1 MSAFQLLNKTKNHLR
16 DNAKGQ
22 WFQSY
27 KIKDPNTDGFIHEL
41 NGIAMLIRV
50 NYPEMLGFFWMY
62 KMSDA
67 HLLIDYVHQNLHLEA
82 HEIIIN
88 DRIKLFYDI
97 DMEIT
102 DSELQDM
109 IDYYEEYSN
118 ETGLTIDDVSRHL
131 AHLYFDATLASL
143 EEHGNDLEQMQ
154 NIVDIMYTT
163 RNRPI
168 SSNIGQRPLHSSSS
182 YNDKFKISIHLI
194 TNIVCNIQECKAIV
208 EHVSNSIL
216 YHPDDYGLDYPEEY
230 CDMIVNAIDVQPYH
244 RFGSLAIYGGRKIVN
259 EIEYINEI
267 QQYFQLKSEEPFIT
281 RFDNVPTNIS
291 FREYNVINTHSY
303 NSNTTV
309 SKEFIDT
316 VLSHV
321 HKIPYYNPSDW
332 DLDAATYKGCT
343 AIVKRLNPSYCE
355 ICERQHDLDN
365 TLILV
370 FNEEW
375 QTGTWKC
382 MHNRN
387 IKSRVFFRDYQN
399 DNELD
404 QFAQTFGQKKVIS
417 NHETINSVEPIIE
430 ETYTEKEKNTTE
442 IKNSSVV
449 DAPDTPVLI
458 DFEQEYSDSESEH
471 DSIHSDTNRVV
482 AGPDNFLLISEGSA
496 VEDSDL
502 DELNDEII
510 PNIIIDAPDTLI
522 KIKQDTLEDSE
533 SESDEEV
540 EIIYKSVYKYSD
552 DLNVSI
558 DIDDGYESDTD
569 TIKQNIAKKN
579 IDINSKGIVSAA
591 GVLHYQKREYL
602 L

>member
-1 MSAFQLLNKTKNHLR
+1 MSAFQLINKTKNYLR

-22 WFQSY
+22 WYQSY
-27 KIKDPNTDGFIHEL
+27 KIKDGNTDGFMHQL
-41 NGIAMLIRV
+41 SGIVMLIRV

-62 KMSDA
+62 KMADA
-67 HLLIDYVHQNLHLEA
+67 HILIDYVHKNLHLEA

-118 ETGLTIDDVSRHL
+118 ETDLTIDDVARHL

-168 SSNIGQRPLHSSSS
+168 SN
-182 YNDKFKISIHLI
+182 NDKFKISIHLI

-208 EHVSNSIL
+208 EHVRNSIL
-216 YHPDDYGLDYPEEY
+216 YHPDEYGLEYPDNY
-230 CDMIVNAIDVQPYH
+230 CEMIVNAIDVQPYH
-244 RFGSLAIYGGRKIVN
+244 RFGSLAIHGGRKIVN
-259 EIEYINEI
+259 NVEYINQI
-267 QQYFQLKSEEPFIT
+267 QQQFQLKSEEPFIT

-291 FREYNVINTHSY
+291 FREYNVVTTYNN

-309 SKEFIDT
+309 SKEFIDA
-316 VLSHV
+316 VLSHI
-321 HKIPYYNPSDW
+321 HKIPYYNANDW
-332 DLDAATYKGCT
+332 DLDAAIYKGCT

-355 ICERQHDLDN
+355 ICERRHDLDN

-375 QTGTWKC
+375 QIGAWKC

-387 IKSRVFFRDYQN
+387 IKSRIFFRDYKN
-399 DNELD
+399 DNDLD
-404 QFAQTFGQKKVIS
+404 QFAETFGRKTIMS
-417 NHETINSVEPIIE
+417 EYETTDSVDPIKI
-430 ETYTEKEKNTTE
+430 ETYTEKEKESIKTE
-442 IKNSSVV
+442 NILVV
-449 DAPDTPVLI
+449 NDAPDTPGLI
-458 DFEQEYSDSESEH
+458 QLEQDYSDSESECE
-471 DSIHSDTNRVV
+471 SIHSDTKEVV
-482 AGPDNFLLISEGSA
+482 AGPDNFLSISEGSA
-496 VEDSDL
+496 VDDSDL
-502 DELNDEII
+502 SDSDNEIES
-510 PNIIIDAPDTLI
+510 NIIVDAPDTPI
-522 KIKQDTLEDSE
+522 KIKQYNLDDSE

-540 EIIYKSVYKYSD
+540 ETIYKYSD
-552 DLNVSI
+552 DPKEAI

-569 TIKQNIAKKN
+569 TIKQNITKKD
-579 IDINSKGIVSAA
+579 ISINSKGIVSAA
-591 GVLHYQKREYL
+591 GVLHYEKREYL

>member
-1 MSAFQLLNKTKNHLR
+1 MSAFQLINKTKNYLR

-22 WFQSY
+22 WYQSY
-27 KIKDPNTDGFIHEL
+27 KIKDGNTDGFMHQL
-41 NGIAMLIRV
+41 SGIVMLIRV

-62 KMSDA
+62 KMADA
-67 HLLIDYVHQNLHLEA
+67 HILIDYVHKNLHLEA

-118 ETGLTIDDVSRHL
+118 ETDLTIDDVARHL

-168 SSNIGQRPLHSSSS
+168 SN
-182 YNDKFKISIHLI
+182 NDKFKISIHLI

-208 EHVSNSIL
+208 EHVRNSIL
-216 YHPDDYGLDYPEEY
+216 YHPDEYGLEYPDNY
-230 CDMIVNAIDVQPYH
+230 CEMIVNAIDVQPYH
-244 RFGSLAIYGGRKIVN
+244 RFGSLAIHGGRKIVN
-259 EIEYINEI
+259 NVEYINQI
-267 QQYFQLKSEEPFIT
+267 QQQFQLKSEEPFIT

-291 FREYNVINTHSY
+291 FKEYNVVIAYNN

-309 SKEFIDT
+309 SKEFIDA
-316 VLSHV
+316 VLSHI
-321 HKIPYYNPSDW
+321 HKIPYYNASDW

-370 FNEEW
+370 FDEEW
-375 QTGTWKC
+375 QIGAWKC

-387 IKSRVFFRDYQN
+387 IKSRIFFRDYKN
-399 DNELD
+399 DNDLD
-404 QFAQTFGQKKVIS
+404 QFAETFGRKTIMSKY
-417 NHETINSVEPIIE
+417 ETTDSVDPIKI
-430 ETYTEKEKNTTE
+430 ETYTEKEKESIKTE
-442 IKNSSVV
+442 NILVV
-449 DAPDTPVLI
+449 NDAPDTPGLI
-458 DFEQEYSDSESEH
+458 QLEQDYSDSESECE
-471 DSIHSDTNRVV
+471 SIHSDTKEVV
-482 AGPDNFLLISEGSA
+482 AGPDNFLSISEGSA
-496 VEDSDL
+496 VDDSDL
-502 DELNDEII
+502 SDSDNEIES
-510 PNIIIDAPDTLI
+510 NIIVDAPDTPI
-522 KIKQDTLEDSE
+522 KIKQYNIDDSE

-540 EIIYKSVYKYSD
+540 ETIYKYSD
-552 DLNVSI
+552 DPKEAI

-569 TIKQNIAKKN
+569 TIKQNITKKD
-579 IDINSKGIVSAA
+579 ISINSKGIVSAA
-591 GVLHYQKREYL
+591 GVLHYEKREYL

>member
-1 MSAFQLLNKTKNHLR
+1 MSAFQLINKTKNYLR

-22 WFQSY
+22 WYQSY
-27 KIKDPNTDGFIHEL
+27 KIKDGNTDGFMHQL
-41 NGIAMLIRV
+41 SGIVMLIRV

-62 KMSDA
+62 KMADA
-67 HLLIDYVHQNLHLEA
+67 HILIDYVHKNLHLEA

-118 ETGLTIDDVSRHL
+118 ETDLTIDDVARHL

-168 SSNIGQRPLHSSSS
+168 SN
-182 YNDKFKISIHLI
+182 NDKFKISIHLI

-208 EHVSNSIL
+208 EHVRNSIL
-216 YHPDDYGLDYPEEY
+216 HYPDEYGLEYPDNY
-230 CDMIVNAIDVQPYH
+230 CEMVVNAIDVQPYH
-244 RFGSLAIYGGRKIVN
+244 RFGSLAIHGGRKIVN
-259 EIEYINEI
+259 NVEYINQI
-267 QQYFQLKSEEPFIT
+267 QQQFQLKSEEPFIT

-291 FREYNVINTHSY
+291 FREYNVVTTYNN

-309 SKEFIDT
+309 SKEFIDA
-316 VLSHV
+316 VLSHI
-321 HKIPYYNPSDW
+321 HKIPYYNANDW

-370 FNEEW
+370 FDEEW
-375 QTGTWKC
+375 QIGAWKC

-387 IKSRVFFRDYQN
+387 IKSRIFFRDYKN
-399 DNELD
+399 DNDLD
-404 QFAQTFGQKKVIS
+404 QFAETFGRKTIMSKY
-417 NHETINSVEPIIE
+417 ETTDSVEPIKI
-430 ETYTEKEKNTTE
+430 ETYTEKEKESIKTE
-442 IKNSSVV
+442 NILVV
-449 DAPDTPVLI
+449 NDAPDTPGLI
-458 DFEQEYSDSESEH
+458 QLEQDYSDSESECE
-471 DSIHSDTNRVV
+471 SIHSDTKEVV
-482 AGPDNFLLISEGSA
+482 AGPDNFLSISEGSA
-496 VEDSDL
+496 VDDSDL
-502 DELNDEII
+502 SDSDNEIES
-510 PNIIIDAPDTLI
+510 NIIVDAPDTPI
-522 KIKQDTLEDSE
+522 KIKQYNIDDSE

-540 EIIYKSVYKYSD
+540 ETIYKYSD
-552 DLNVSI
+552 DPKEAI

-569 TIKQNIAKKN
+569 TIKQNITKKD
-579 IDINSKGIVSAA
+579 ISINSKGIVSAA
-591 GVLHYQKREYL
+591 GVLHYEKREYL

>member
-1 MSAFQLLNKTKNHLR
+1 MSAFQLINKTKNYLR

-22 WFQSY
+22 WYQSY
-27 KIKDPNTDGFIHEL
+27 KIKDGNTDGFMHQL
-41 NGIAMLIRV
+41 SGIVMLIRV

-62 KMSDA
+62 KMADA
-67 HLLIDYVHQNLHLEA
+67 HILIDYVHKNLHLEA

-118 ETGLTIDDVSRHL
+118 ETDLTIDDVARHL

-168 SSNIGQRPLHSSSS
+168 SN
-182 YNDKFKISIHLI
+182 NDKFKISIHLI

-208 EHVSNSIL
+208 EHVRNSIL
-216 YHPDDYGLDYPEEY
+216 YHPDEYGLEYPDNY
-230 CDMIVNAIDVQPYH
+230 CEMIVNAIDVQPYH
-244 RFGSLAIYGGRKIVN
+244 RFGSLAIHGGRKIVN
-259 EIEYINEI
+259 NVEYINQI
-267 QQYFQLKSEEPFIT
+267 QQQFQLKSEEPFIT

-291 FREYNVINTHSY
+291 FREYNVVTTYNN

-309 SKEFIDT
+309 SKEFIDA
-316 VLSHV
+316 VLSHI
-321 HKIPYYNPSDW
+321 HKIPYYNANDW

-355 ICERQHDLDN
+355 ICERRHDLDN

-370 FNEEW
+370 FDEEW
-375 QTGTWKC
+375 QIGAWKC

-387 IKSRVFFRDYQN
+387 IKSRIFFRDYKN
-399 DNELD
+399 GNGLD
-404 QFAQTFGQKKVIS
+404 QFAETFGRKTIMS
-417 NHETINSVEPIIE
+417 EYETTDSVDPIKI
-430 ETYTEKEKNTTE
+430 ETYTEKEKESIKTE
-442 IKNSSVV
+442 NILVV
-449 DAPDTPVLI
+449 NDAPDTPGLI
-458 DFEQEYSDSESEH
+458 QLEQDYSDSESECE
-471 DSIHSDTNRVV
+471 SIHSDTKEVV
-482 AGPDNFLLISEGSA
+482 AGPDNFLSISEGSA
-496 VEDSDL
+496 VDDSDL
-502 DELNDEII
+502 SDSDNEIES
-510 PNIIIDAPDTLI
+510 NIIVDAPDTPI
-522 KIKQDTLEDSE
+522 KIKQYNLDDSE

-540 EIIYKSVYKYSD
+540 ETIYKYSD
-552 DLNVSI
+552 DPKEAI

-569 TIKQNIAKKN
+569 TIKQNITKKD
-579 IDINSKGIVSAA
+579 ISINSKGIVSAA
-591 GVLHYQKREYL
+591 GVLHYEKREYL

>member
-1 MSAFQLLNKTKNHLR
+1 MSAFQLINKTKNYLR

-22 WFQSY
+22 WYQSY
-27 KIKDPNTDGFIHEL
+27 KIKDGNTDGFMHQL
-41 NGIAMLIRV
+41 SGIVMLIRV

-62 KMSDA
+62 KMADA
-67 HLLIDYVHQNLHLEA
+67 HILIDYVHKNLHLEA

-118 ETGLTIDDVSRHL
+118 ETDLTIDDVARHL

-168 SSNIGQRPLHSSSS
+168 SN
-182 YNDKFKISIHLI
+182 NDKFKISIHLI

-208 EHVSNSIL
+208 EHVRNSIL
-216 YHPDDYGLDYPEEY
+216 YHPDEYGLEYPDNY
-230 CDMIVNAIDVQPYH
+230 CEMIVNAIDVQPYH
-244 RFGSLAIYGGRKIVN
+244 RFGSLAIHGGRKIVN
-259 EIEYINEI
+259 NVEYINQI
-267 QQYFQLKSEEPFIT
+267 QQQFQLKSEEPFIT

-291 FREYNVINTHSY
+291 FREYNVVTTYNN

-309 SKEFIDT
+309 SKEFIDA
-316 VLSHV
+316 VLSHI
-321 HKIPYYNPSDW
+321 HKIPYYNANDW

-375 QTGTWKC
+375 QIGAWKC

-387 IKSRVFFRDYQN
+387 IKSRIFFRDYKN
-399 DNELD
+399 DNDLD
-404 QFAQTFGQKKVIS
+404 QFAETFGRKTIMSKY
-417 NHETINSVEPIIE
+417 ETTDSVDPIKI
-430 ETYTEKEKNTTE
+430 ETYTEKEKESIKTE
-442 IKNSSVV
+442 NILVV
-449 DAPDTPVLI
+449 NDAPDTPGLI
-458 DFEQEYSDSESEH
+458 QLEQDYSDSESEH
-471 DSIHSDTNRVV
+471 ESIHSDTKEVV
-482 AGPDNFLLISEGSA
+482 AGPDNFLSISEGSA
-496 VEDSDL
+496 VDDSDL
-502 DELNDEII
+502 SDSDNEIES
-510 PNIIIDAPDTLI
+510 NIIVDAPDTPI
-522 KIKQDTLEDSE
+522 KIKQYNIDDSE
-533 SESDEEV
+533 SESDEDV
-540 EIIYKSVYKYSD
+540 ETIYKYSD
-552 DLNVSI
+552 DPKEAI

-569 TIKQNIAKKN
+569 TIKQNITKKN
-579 IDINSKGIVSAA
+579 ISINSKGIVSAA
-591 GVLHYQKREYL
+591 GVLHYEKREYL

>member
-1 MSAFQLLNKTKNHLR
+1 MSAFQLINKTKNYLR

-22 WFQSY
+22 WYQSY
-27 KIKDPNTDGFIHEL
+27 KIKDGNTDGFMHQL
-41 NGIAMLIRV
+41 SGIVMLIRV

-62 KMSDA
+62 KMADA
-67 HLLIDYVHQNLHLEA
+67 HILIDYVHKNLHLEA

-118 ETGLTIDDVSRHL
+118 ETDLTIDDVARHL

-168 SSNIGQRPLHSSSS
+168 SN
-182 YNDKFKISIHLI
+182 NDKFKISIHLI

-208 EHVSNSIL
+208 EHVRNSIL
-216 YHPDDYGLDYPEEY
+216 YHPDEYGLEYPDNY
-230 CDMIVNAIDVQPYH
+230 CEMIVNAIDVQPYH
-244 RFGSLAIYGGRKIVN
+244 RFGSLAIHGGRKIVN
-259 EIEYINEI
+259 NVEYINQI
-267 QQYFQLKSEEPFIT
+267 QQQFQLKSEEPFIT

-291 FREYNVINTHSY
+291 FREYNVVTTYNN

-309 SKEFIDT
+309 SKEFIDA
-316 VLSHV
+316 VLSHI
-321 HKIPYYNPSDW
+321 HKIPYYNANDW

-375 QTGTWKC
+375 QIGAWKC

-387 IKSRVFFRDYQN
+387 IESRIFFRDYKN
-399 DNELD
+399 DNDLD
-404 QFAQTFGQKKVIS
+404 QFAETFGRKTIMSKY
-417 NHETINSVEPIIE
+417 ETTDSVDPIKI
-430 ETYTEKEKNTTE
+430 ETYTEKEKESIKTE
-442 IKNSSVV
+442 NILVV
-449 DAPDTPVLI
+449 NDAPDTPGLI
-458 DFEQEYSDSESEH
+458 QLEQDYSDSESEH
-471 DSIHSDTNRVV
+471 ESIHSDTKEVV
-482 AGPDNFLLISEGSA
+482 AGPDNFLSISEGSA
-496 VEDSDL
+496 VDDSDL
-502 DELNDEII
+502 SDSDNEIES
-510 PNIIIDAPDTLI
+510 NIIVDAPDTPI
-522 KIKQDTLEDSE
+522 KIKQYNLDDSE

-540 EIIYKSVYKYSD
+540 ETIYKYSD
-552 DLNVSI
+552 DPKEAI

-569 TIKQNIAKKN
+569 TIKQNITKKD
-579 IDINSKGIVSAA
+579 ISINSKGIVSAA
-591 GVLHYQKREYL
+591 GVLHYEKREYL

>member
-1 MSAFQLLNKTKNHLR
+1 MSAFQLINKTKNYLR

-22 WFQSY
+22 WYQSY
-27 KIKDPNTDGFIHEL
+27 KIKDGNTDGFMHQL
-41 NGIAMLIRV
+41 SGIVMLIRV

-62 KMSDA
+62 KMADA
-67 HLLIDYVHQNLHLEA
+67 HILIDYVHKNLHLEA

-118 ETGLTIDDVSRHL
+118 ETDLTIDDVARHL

-168 SSNIGQRPLHSSSS
+168 SN
-182 YNDKFKISIHLI
+182 NDKFKISIHLI

-208 EHVSNSIL
+208 EHVRNSIL
-216 YHPDDYGLDYPEEY
+216 YHPDEYGLEYPDNY
-230 CDMIVNAIDVQPYH
+230 CEMIVNAIDVQPYH
-244 RFGSLAIYGGRKIVN
+244 RFGSLAIHGGRKIVN
-259 EIEYINEI
+259 NVEYINQI
-267 QQYFQLKSEEPFIT
+267 QQQFQLKSEEPFIT

-291 FREYNVINTHSY
+291 FREYNVVTTYNN

-309 SKEFIDT
+309 SKEFIDA
-316 VLSHV
+316 VLSHI
-321 HKIPYYNPSDW
+321 HKIPYYNANDW
-332 DLDAATYKGCT
+332 DLDAAIYKGCT

-375 QTGTWKC
+375 QIGAWKC

-387 IKSRVFFRDYQN
+387 IKSRIFFRDYKN
-399 DNELD
+399 DNDLD
-404 QFAQTFGQKKVIS
+404 QFAETFGRKTIMSKY
-417 NHETINSVEPIIE
+417 ETTDSVDPIKI
-430 ETYTEKEKNTTE
+430 ETYTEKEKESIKTE
-442 IKNSSVV
+442 NILVV
-449 DAPDTPVLI
+449 NDAPDTPGLI
-458 DFEQEYSDSESEH
+458 QLEQDYSDSESECE
-471 DSIHSDTNRVV
+471 SIHSDTKEVV
-482 AGPDNFLLISEGSA
+482 AGPDNFLSISEGSA
-496 VEDSDL
+496 VDDSDL
-502 DELNDEII
+502 SDSDNEIES
-510 PNIIIDAPDTLI
+510 NIIVDAPDTPI
-522 KIKQDTLEDSE
+522 KIKQYNLDDSE

-540 EIIYKSVYKYSD
+540 ETIYKYSD
-552 DLNVSI
+552 DPKEAI

-569 TIKQNIAKKN
+569 TIKQNITKKD
-579 IDINSKGIVSAA
+579 ISINSKGIVSAA
-591 GVLHYQKREYL
+591 GVLHYEKREYL

>member
-1 MSAFQLLNKTKNHLR
+1 MSAFQLINKTKNYLR

-22 WFQSY
+22 WYQSY
-27 KIKDPNTDGFIHEL
+27 KIKDGNTDGFMHQL
-41 NGIAMLIRV
+41 SGIVMLIRV

-62 KMSDA
+62 KMADA
-67 HLLIDYVHQNLHLEA
+67 HILIDYVHKNLHLEA

-118 ETGLTIDDVSRHL
+118 ETDLTIDDVARHL

-168 SSNIGQRPLHSSSS
+168 SN
-182 YNDKFKISIHLI
+182 NDKFKISIHLI

-208 EHVSNSIL
+208 EHVRNSIL
-216 YHPDDYGLDYPEEY
+216 YHPDEYGLEYPDNY
-230 CDMIVNAIDVQPYH
+230 CEMIVNAIDVQPYH
-244 RFGSLAIYGGRKIVN
+244 RFGSLAIHGGRKIVN
-259 EIEYINEI
+259 NVEYINQI
-267 QQYFQLKSEEPFIT
+267 QQQFQLKSEEPFIT

-291 FREYNVINTHSY
+291 FREYNVVTTYNN

-309 SKEFIDT
+309 SKEFIDA
-316 VLSHV
+316 VLSHI
-321 HKIPYYNPSDW
+321 HKIPYYNANDW
-332 DLDAATYKGCT
+332 DLDAATYKGRT

-355 ICERQHDLDN
+355 ICERRHDLDN

-370 FNEEW
+370 FDEEW
-375 QTGTWKC
+375 QIGAWKC

-387 IKSRVFFRDYQN
+387 IKSRIFFRDYKN
-399 DNELD
+399 DNDLD
-404 QFAQTFGQKKVIS
+404 QFAETFGRKTIMS
-417 NHETINSVEPIIE
+417 EYETTDSVDPIKI
-430 ETYTEKEKNTTE
+430 ETYTEKEKESIKTE
-442 IKNSSVV
+442 NILVV
-449 DAPDTPVLI
+449 NDAPDTPGLI
-458 DFEQEYSDSESEH
+458 QLEQDYSDSESECE
-471 DSIHSDTNRVV
+471 SIHSDTKEVV
-482 AGPDNFLLISEGSA
+482 AGPDNFLSISEGSA
-496 VEDSDL
+496 VDDSDL
-502 DELNDEII
+502 SDSDNEIES
-510 PNIIIDAPDTLI
+510 NIIVDAPDTPI
-522 KIKQDTLEDSE
+522 KIKQYNIDDSE

-540 EIIYKSVYKYSD
+540 ETIYKYSD
-552 DLNVSI
+552 DPKEAI

-569 TIKQNIAKKN
+569 TIKQNITKKD
-579 IDINSKGIVSAA
+579 ISINSKGIVSAA
-591 GVLHYQKREYL
+591 GVLHYEKREYL

>member
-1 MSAFQLLNKTKNHLR
+1 MSAFQLINKTKNYLR

-22 WFQSY
+22 WYQSY
-27 KIKDPNTDGFIHEL
+27 KIKDGNTDGFMHQL
-41 NGIAMLIRV
+41 SGIVMLIRV

-62 KMSDA
+62 KMADA
-67 HLLIDYVHQNLHLEA
+67 HILIDYVHKNLHLEA

-118 ETGLTIDDVSRHL
+118 ETDLTIDDVARHL

-168 SSNIGQRPLHSSSS
+168 SN
-182 YNDKFKISIHLI
+182 NDKFKISIHLI

-208 EHVSNSIL
+208 EHVRNSIL
-216 YHPDDYGLDYPEEY
+216 YHPDEYGLEYPDNY
-230 CDMIVNAIDVQPYH
+230 CEMIVNAIDVQPYH
-244 RFGSLAIYGGRKIVN
+244 RFGSLAIHGGRKIVN
-259 EIEYINEI
+259 NVEYINQI
-267 QQYFQLKSEEPFIT
+267 QQQFQLKSEEPFIT

-291 FREYNVINTHSY
+291 FREYNVVTTYNN

-309 SKEFIDT
+309 SKEFIDA
-316 VLSHV
+316 VLSHI
-321 HKIPYYNPSDW
+321 HKIPYYNANDW

-375 QTGTWKC
+375 QIGAWKC

-387 IKSRVFFRDYQN
+387 IKSRIFFRDYKN
-399 DNELD
+399 DNDLD
-404 QFAQTFGQKKVIS
+404 QFAETFGRKTIMSKY
-417 NHETINSVEPIIE
+417 ETTDSVDPIKI
-430 ETYTEKEKNTTE
+430 ETYTEEEKESIKTE
-442 IKNSSVV
+442 NILVV
-449 DAPDTPVLI
+449 NDAPDTPGLI
-458 DFEQEYSDSESEH
+458 QLEQDYSDSESEH
-471 DSIHSDTNRVV
+471 ESIHSDTKEVV
-482 AGPDNFLLISEGSA
+482 AGPDNFLLISEGSEI
-496 VEDSDL
+496 EDSDL
-502 DELNDEII
+502 SDNEIV
-510 PNIIIDAPDTLI
+510 PNVIVDAPDTPI
-522 KIKQDTLEDSE
+522 KIKQYNLDDSE
-533 SESDEEV
+533 SESDEDV
-540 EIIYKSVYKYSD
+540 ETIYKYSD
-552 DLNVSI
+552 DPKEAI

-569 TIKQNIAKKN
+569 TIKQNITKK
-579 IDINSKGIVSAA
+579 KYF
-591 GVLHYQKREYL
+591 YQ
-602 L
+602 

>member
-1 MSAFQLLNKTKNHLR
+1 MSAFQLINKTKNYLR

-27 KIKDPNTDGFIHEL
+27 RIKDANTDNFMHEL
-41 NGIAMLIRV
+41 NGVAMLIRV

-67 HLLIDYVHQNLHLEA
+67 HILIDYVHKILHLEA

-118 ETGLTIDDVSRHL
+118 ETNLTIDDVARHL

-143 EEHGNDLEQMQ
+143 EEHGNDLEQMH

-163 RNRPI
+163 RNRPV
-168 SSNIGQRPLHSSSS
+168 SN
-182 YNDKFKISIHLI
+182 NDKFKISIHLI
-194 TNIVCNIQECKAIV
+194 TNIVCDIQECKAIV
-208 EHVSNSIL
+208 EHVRNSIL
-216 YHPDDYGLDYPEEY
+216 HHPDEYGLEYPDNY
-230 CDMIVNAIDVQPYH
+230 CEMVVNAIDVQPYH
-244 RFGSLAIYGGRKIVN
+244 RFGSLAIHGGRKIVN
-259 EIEYINEI
+259 NIEYINEI
-267 QQYFQLKSEEPFIT
+267 QQQFQLKSEEPFIT

-291 FREYNVINTHSY
+291 FKEYNVVIAYNN

-309 SKEFIDT
+309 SKEFIDA
-316 VLSHV
+316 VLSHI
-321 HKIPYYNPSDW
+321 HKIPYYNASDW

-375 QTGTWKC
+375 QTGAWKC

-387 IKSRVFFRDYQN
+387 IKSRVFFRDYKN
-399 DNELD
+399 DNDLD
-404 QFAQTFGQKKVIS
+404 QFAETFGRKTVMSK
-417 NHETINSVEPIIE
+417 HETVDSVEPIKI
-430 ETYTEKEKNTTE
+430 ETYTEKEPEKIITE
-442 IKNSSVV
+442 MKSVV
-449 DAPDTPVLI
+449 DAPDTPDLI
-458 DFEQEYSDSESEH
+458 ELGQEYSDSESEH
-471 DSIHSDTNRVV
+471 ESVYSDVKKVV

-502 DELNDEII
+502 SDSDDEIV
-510 PNIIIDAPDTLI
+510 PNVIVDAPDNLI
-522 KIKQDTLEDSE
+522 KIKEYQLEDSE
-533 SESDEEV
+533 SESDEEI
-540 EIIYKSVYKYSD
+540 ETIYKSTHRVPASLMHEYSD
-552 DLNVSI
+552 DPNVSI
-558 DIDDGYESDTD
+558 NIDDGYESDTD
-569 TIKQNIAKKN
+569 TIKQKITKKDT
-579 IDINSKGIVSAA
+579 DINSKGIVSAA
-591 GVLHYQKREYL
+591 GVLHYQKREYIL
-602 L
+602 

>member
-1 MSAFQLLNKTKNHLR
+1 MSAFQLINKTKNYLR

-27 KIKDPNTDGFIHEL
+27 RIKDANTDNFMHEL
-41 NGIAMLIRV
+41 NGVVMLIRV

-67 HLLIDYVHQNLHLEA
+67 HILIDYIHKILHLEA

-118 ETGLTIDDVSRHL
+118 ETNLTIDDVARHL

-163 RNRPI
+163 RNRPVN
-168 SSNIGQRPLHSSSS
+168 SN
-182 YNDKFKISIHLI
+182 NTDKFKISIHLI
-194 TNIVCNIQECKAIV
+194 TNIVCDIQECKAIV
-208 EHVSNSIL
+208 EHVRNSIL
-216 YHPDDYGLDYPEEY
+216 YHPDEYGLEYPDNY
-230 CDMIVNAIDVQPYH
+230 CEMVVNAIDVQPYH
-244 RFGSLAIYGGRKIVN
+244 RFGSLAIHGGRKIVN
-259 EIEYINEI
+259 NIEYINEI
-267 QQYFQLKSEEPFIT
+267 QQQFQLKSEEPFIT

-291 FREYNVINTHSY
+291 FKEYNVVITYNN

-316 VLSHV
+316 VLSHI
-321 HKIPYYNPSDW
+321 HKIPYYNASDW

-375 QTGTWKC
+375 QTGAWKC

-387 IKSRVFFRDYQN
+387 IKSRVFFCDYKN
-399 DNELD
+399 DNDLD
-404 QFAQTFGQKKVIS
+404 QFAETFGRKTVMSK
-417 NHETINSVEPIIE
+417 HETVDSVEPIKI
-430 ETYTEKEKNTTE
+430 ETYTEKEPEKIITE
-442 IKNSSVV
+442 MKSVV
-449 DAPDTPVLI
+449 DAPDTP
-458 DFEQEYSDSESEH
+458 DFIELEQEYSDSESERG
-471 DSIHSDTNRVV
+471 SIHSDTNEVV
-482 AGPDNFLLISEGSA
+482 TGPDNFLLISEGSA

-502 DELNDEII
+502 SELDDEVVT
-510 PNIIIDAPDTLI
+510 NIIVDAPDTLI
-522 KIKQDTLEDSE
+522 KIKEYQLEDSE

-540 EIIYKSVYKYSD
+540 ETIYKSTHRVPASLMHEYSD
-552 DLNVSI
+552 DPKVSI
-558 DIDDGYESDTD
+558 NIDDGYESDTD
-569 TIKQNIAKKN
+569 TIKQKITKKDT
-579 IDINSKGIVSAA
+579 DINSKGIVSAA
-591 GVLHYQKREYL
+591 GVLHYQKREYIL
-602 L
+602 

>member
-1 MSAFQLLNKTKNHLR
+1 MSAFQLINKTKNYLR

-22 WFQSY
+22 WYQSY
-27 KIKDPNTDGFIHEL
+27 KIKDGNTDGFMHQL
-41 NGIAMLIRV
+41 SGIVMLIRV

-62 KMSDA
+62 KMADA
-67 HLLIDYVHQNLHLEA
+67 HILIDYVHKNLHLEA

-118 ETGLTIDDVSRHL
+118 ETDLTIDDVARHL

-168 SSNIGQRPLHSSSS
+168 SN
-182 YNDKFKISIHLI
+182 NDKFKISIHLI

-208 EHVSNSIL
+208 EHVRNSIL
-216 YHPDDYGLDYPEEY
+216 YHPDEYGLEYPDNY
-230 CDMIVNAIDVQPYH
+230 CEMIVNAIDVQPYH
-244 RFGSLAIYGGRKIVN
+244 RFGSLAIHGGRKIVN
-259 EIEYINEI
+259 NVEYINQI
-267 QQYFQLKSEEPFIT
+267 QQQFQLKSEEPFIT

-291 FREYNVINTHSY
+291 FKEYNVVIAYNN

-309 SKEFIDT
+309 SKEFIDA
-316 VLSHV
+316 VLSHI
-321 HKIPYYNPSDW
+321 HKIPYYNANDW

-370 FNEEW
+370 FDEEW
-375 QTGTWKC
+375 QIGAWKC

-387 IKSRVFFRDYQN
+387 IKSRIFFRDYKN
-399 DNELD
+399 DNDLD
-404 QFAQTFGQKKVIS
+404 QFAETFGRKTIMSKY
-417 NHETINSVEPIIE
+417 ETTDSVEPIKI
-430 ETYTEKEKNTTE
+430 ETYTEKEKESIKTE
-442 IKNSSVV
+442 NILVV
-449 DAPDTPVLI
+449 NDAPDTPGLI
-458 DFEQEYSDSESEH
+458 QLEQDYSDSESECE
-471 DSIHSDTNRVV
+471 SIHSDTKEVV
-482 AGPDNFLLISEGSA
+482 AGPDNFLSISEGSA
-496 VEDSDL
+496 VDDSDL
-502 DELNDEII
+502 SDSDNEIES
-510 PNIIIDAPDTLI
+510 NIIVDAPDTPI
-522 KIKQDTLEDSE
+522 KIKQYNIDDSE

-540 EIIYKSVYKYSD
+540 ETIYKYSD
-552 DLNVSI
+552 DPKEAI

-569 TIKQNIAKKN
+569 TIKQNITKKD
-579 IDINSKGIVSAA
+579 ISINSKGIVSAA
-591 GVLHYQKREYL
+591 GVLHYEKREYL

>member
-1 MSAFQLLNKTKNHLR
+1 MSAFQLINKTKNYLR

-22 WFQSY
+22 WYQSY
-27 KIKDPNTDGFIHEL
+27 KIKDGNTDGFMHQL
-41 NGIAMLIRV
+41 SGIVMLIRV

-62 KMSDA
+62 KMADA
-67 HLLIDYVHQNLHLEA
+67 HILIDYVHKNLHLEA

-118 ETGLTIDDVSRHL
+118 ETDLTIDDVARHL

-168 SSNIGQRPLHSSSS
+168 SN
-182 YNDKFKISIHLI
+182 NDKFKISIHLI

-208 EHVSNSIL
+208 EHVRNSIL
-216 YHPDDYGLDYPEEY
+216 YHPDEYGLEYPDNY
-230 CDMIVNAIDVQPYH
+230 CEMIVNAIDVQPYH
-244 RFGSLAIYGGRKIVN
+244 RFGSLAIHGGRKIVN
-259 EIEYINEI
+259 NVEYINQI
-267 QQYFQLKSEEPFIT
+267 QQQFQLKSEEPFIT

-291 FREYNVINTHSY
+291 FREYNVVTTYNN

-309 SKEFIDT
+309 SKEFIDA
-316 VLSHV
+316 VLSHI
-321 HKIPYYNPSDW
+321 HKIPYYNANDW
-332 DLDAATYKGCT
+332 DLDAAIYKGCT

-355 ICERQHDLDN
+355 ICERRHDLDN

-370 FNEEW
+370 FDEEW
-375 QTGTWKC
+375 QIGAWKC

-387 IKSRVFFRDYQN
+387 IKSRIFFRDYKN
-399 DNELD
+399 DNDLD
-404 QFAQTFGQKKVIS
+404 QFAETFGRKTIMS
-417 NHETINSVEPIIE
+417 EYETTDSVDPIKI
-430 ETYTEKEKNTTE
+430 ETYTEKEKESIKTE
-442 IKNSSVV
+442 NILVV
-449 DAPDTPVLI
+449 NDAPDTPGLI
-458 DFEQEYSDSESEH
+458 QLEQDYSDSESECE
-471 DSIHSDTNRVV
+471 SIHSDTKEVV
-482 AGPDNFLLISEGSA
+482 AGPDNFLSISEGSA
-496 VEDSDL
+496 VDDSDL
-502 DELNDEII
+502 SDSDNEIES
-510 PNIIIDAPDTLI
+510 NIIVDAPDTPI
-522 KIKQDTLEDSE
+522 KIKQYNLDDSE

-540 EIIYKSVYKYSD
+540 ETIYKYSD
-552 DLNVSI
+552 DPKEAI

-569 TIKQNIAKKN
+569 TIKQNITKKD
-579 IDINSKGIVSAA
+579 ISINSKGIVSAA
-591 GVLHYQKREYL
+591 GVLHYEKREYL

>member
-1 MSAFQLLNKTKNHLR
+1 MSAFQLINKTKNYLR

-22 WFQSY
+22 WYQSY
-27 KIKDPNTDGFIHEL
+27 KIKDGNTDGFMHQL
-41 NGIAMLIRV
+41 SGIVMLIRV

-62 KMSDA
+62 KMADA
-67 HLLIDYVHQNLHLEA
+67 HILIDYVHKNLHLEA

-118 ETGLTIDDVSRHL
+118 ETDLTIDDVARHL

-168 SSNIGQRPLHSSSS
+168 SN
-182 YNDKFKISIHLI
+182 NDKFKISIHLI

-208 EHVSNSIL
+208 EHVRNSIL
-216 YHPDDYGLDYPEEY
+216 YHPDEYGLEYPDNY
-230 CDMIVNAIDVQPYH
+230 CEMIVNAIDVQPYH
-244 RFGSLAIYGGRKIVN
+244 RFGSLAIHGGRKIVN
-259 EIEYINEI
+259 NVEYINQI
-267 QQYFQLKSEEPFIT
+267 QQQFQLKSEEPFIT

-291 FREYNVINTHSY
+291 FREYNVVTTYNN

-309 SKEFIDT
+309 SKEFIDA
-316 VLSHV
+316 VLSHI
-321 HKIPYYNPSDW
+321 HKIPYYNANDW
-332 DLDAATYKGCT
+332 DLDAAIYKGCT

-355 ICERQHDLDN
+355 ICERRHDLDN

-370 FNEEW
+370 FDEEW
-375 QTGTWKC
+375 QIGAWKC

-387 IKSRVFFRDYQN
+387 IKSRIFFRDYKN
-399 DNELD
+399 DNDLD
-404 QFAQTFGQKKVIS
+404 QFAETFGRKTIMS
-417 NHETINSVEPIIE
+417 EYETTDSVDPIKI
-430 ETYTEKEKNTTE
+430 ETYTEKEKESIKTE
-442 IKNSSVV
+442 NILVV
-449 DAPDTPVLI
+449 NDAPDTPGLI
-458 DFEQEYSDSESEH
+458 QLEQDYSDSESECE
-471 DSIHSDTNRVV
+471 SIHSDTKEVV
-482 AGPDNFLLISEGSA
+482 AGPDNFLSISEGSA
-496 VEDSDL
+496 VDDSDL
-502 DELNDEII
+502 SDSDNEIES
-510 PNIIIDAPDTLI
+510 NIIVDAPDTPI
-522 KIKQDTLEDSE
+522 KIKQYNIDDSE

-540 EIIYKSVYKYSD
+540 ETIYKYSD
-552 DLNVSI
+552 DPKEAI

-569 TIKQNIAKKN
+569 TIKQNITKKD
-579 IDINSKGIVSAA
+579 ISINSKGIVSAA
-591 GVLHYQKREYL
+591 GVLHYEKREYL

>member
-1 MSAFQLLNKTKNHLR
+1 MSAFQLINKTKNYLR

-22 WFQSY
+22 WYQSY
-27 KIKDPNTDGFIHEL
+27 KIKDGNTDGFMHQL
-41 NGIAMLIRV
+41 SGIVMLIRV

-62 KMSDA
+62 KMADA
-67 HLLIDYVHQNLHLEA
+67 HILIDYVHKNLHLEA

-118 ETGLTIDDVSRHL
+118 ETDLTIDDVARHL

-168 SSNIGQRPLHSSSS
+168 SN
-182 YNDKFKISIHLI
+182 NDKFKISIHLI

-208 EHVSNSIL
+208 EHVRNSIL
-216 YHPDDYGLDYPEEY
+216 YHPDEYGLEYPDNY
-230 CDMIVNAIDVQPYH
+230 CEMIVNAIDVQPYH
-244 RFGSLAIYGGRKIVN
+244 RFGSLAIHGGRKIVN
-259 EIEYINEI
+259 NVEYINQI
-267 QQYFQLKSEEPFIT
+267 QQQFQLKSEEPFIT

-291 FREYNVINTHSY
+291 FREYNVVTTYNN

-309 SKEFIDT
+309 SKEFIDA
-316 VLSHV
+316 VLSHI
-321 HKIPYYNPSDW
+321 HKIPYYNANDW
-332 DLDAATYKGCT
+332 DLDAATYKGRT

-355 ICERQHDLDN
+355 ICERRHDLDN

-370 FNEEW
+370 FDEEW
-375 QTGTWKC
+375 QIGAWKC

-387 IKSRVFFRDYQN
+387 IKSRIFFRDYKN
-399 DNELD
+399 DNDLD
-404 QFAQTFGQKKVIS
+404 QFAETFGRKTIMS
-417 NHETINSVEPIIE
+417 EYETTDSVDPIKI
-430 ETYTEKEKNTTE
+430 ETYTEKEKESIKTE
-442 IKNSSVV
+442 NILVV
-449 DAPDTPVLI
+449 NDAPDTPGLI
-458 DFEQEYSDSESEH
+458 QLEQDYSDSESECE
-471 DSIHSDTNRVV
+471 SIHSDTKEVV
-482 AGPDNFLLISEGSA
+482 AGPDNFLSISEGSA
-496 VEDSDL
+496 VDDSDL
-502 DELNDEII
+502 SDSDNEIES
-510 PNIIIDAPDTLI
+510 NIIVDAPDTPI
-522 KIKQDTLEDSE
+522 KIKQYNLDDSE

-540 EIIYKSVYKYSD
+540 ETIYKYSD
-552 DLNVSI
+552 DPKEAI

-569 TIKQNIAKKN
+569 TIKQNITKKD
-579 IDINSKGIVSAA
+579 ISINSKGIVSAA
-591 GVLHYQKREYL
+591 GVLHYEKREYL

>member
-1 MSAFQLLNKTKNHLR
+1 MSAFQLINKTKNYLR

-22 WFQSY
+22 WYQSY
-27 KIKDPNTDGFIHEL
+27 KIKDGNTDGFMHQL
-41 NGIAMLIRV
+41 SGIVMLIRV

-62 KMSDA
+62 KMADA
-67 HLLIDYVHQNLHLEA
+67 HILIDYVHKNLHLEA

-118 ETGLTIDDVSRHL
+118 ETDLTIDDVARHL

-168 SSNIGQRPLHSSSS
+168 SN
-182 YNDKFKISIHLI
+182 NDKFKISIHLI

-208 EHVSNSIL
+208 EHVRNSIL
-216 YHPDDYGLDYPEEY
+216 YHPDEYGLEYPDNY
-230 CDMIVNAIDVQPYH
+230 CEMIVNAIDVQPYH
-244 RFGSLAIYGGRKIVN
+244 RFGSLAIHGGRKIVN
-259 EIEYINEI
+259 NVEYINQI
-267 QQYFQLKSEEPFIT
+267 QQQFQLKSEEPFIT

-291 FREYNVINTHSY
+291 FREYNVVTTYNN

-309 SKEFIDT
+309 SKEFIDA
-316 VLSHV
+316 VLSHI
-321 HKIPYYNPSDW
+321 HKIPYYNANDW
-332 DLDAATYKGCT
+332 DLDAATYKGRT

-375 QTGTWKC
+375 QIGAWKC

-387 IKSRVFFRDYQN
+387 IKSRIFFRDYKN
-399 DNELD
+399 DNDLD
-404 QFAQTFGQKKVIS
+404 QFAETFGRKTIMSKY
-417 NHETINSVEPIIE
+417 ETTDSVDPIKI
-430 ETYTEKEKNTTE
+430 ETYTEKEKESIKTE
-442 IKNSSVV
+442 NILVV
-449 DAPDTPVLI
+449 NDAPDTPGLI
-458 DFEQEYSDSESEH
+458 QLEQDYSDSESECE
-471 DSIHSDTNRVV
+471 SIHSDTKEVV
-482 AGPDNFLLISEGSA
+482 AGPDNFLSISEGSA
-496 VEDSDL
+496 VDDSDL
-502 DELNDEII
+502 SDSDNEIES
-510 PNIIIDAPDTLI
+510 NIIVDAPDTPI
-522 KIKQDTLEDSE
+522 KIKQYNIDDSE

-540 EIIYKSVYKYSD
+540 ETIYKYSD
-552 DLNVSI
+552 DPKEAI

-569 TIKQNIAKKN
+569 TIKQNITKKD
-579 IDINSKGIVSAA
+579 ISINSKGIVSAA
-591 GVLHYQKREYL
+591 GVLHYEKREYL

>member
-1 MSAFQLLNKTKNHLR
+1 MSAFQLINKTKNYLR

-22 WFQSY
+22 WYQSY
-27 KIKDPNTDGFIHEL
+27 KIKDGNTDGFMHQL
-41 NGIAMLIRV
+41 SGIVMLIRV

-62 KMSDA
+62 KMADA
-67 HLLIDYVHQNLHLEA
+67 HILIDYVHKNLHLEA

-118 ETGLTIDDVSRHL
+118 ETDLTIDDVARHL

-168 SSNIGQRPLHSSSS
+168 SN
-182 YNDKFKISIHLI
+182 NDKFKISIHLI

-208 EHVSNSIL
+208 EHVRNSIL
-216 YHPDDYGLDYPEEY
+216 YHPDEYGLEYPDNY
-230 CDMIVNAIDVQPYH
+230 CEMIVNAIDVQPYH
-244 RFGSLAIYGGRKIVN
+244 RFGSLAIHGGRKIVN
-259 EIEYINEI
+259 NVEYINQI
-267 QQYFQLKSEEPFIT
+267 QQQFQLKSEEPFIT

-291 FREYNVINTHSY
+291 FREYNVVTTYNN

-309 SKEFIDT
+309 SKEFIDA
-316 VLSHV
+316 VLSHI
-321 HKIPYYNPSDW
+321 HKIPYYNANDW
-332 DLDAATYKGCT
+332 DLDAATYKGRT

-375 QTGTWKC
+375 QIGAWKC

-387 IKSRVFFRDYQN
+387 IKSRIFFRDYKN
-399 DNELD
+399 DNDLD
-404 QFAQTFGQKKVIS
+404 QFAETFGRKTIMS
-417 NHETINSVEPIIE
+417 EYETTDSVDPIKI
-430 ETYTEKEKNTTE
+430 ETYTEKEKESIKTE
-442 IKNSSVV
+442 NILVV
-449 DAPDTPVLI
+449 NDAPDTPGLI
-458 DFEQEYSDSESEH
+458 QLEQDYSDSESECE
-471 DSIHSDTNRVV
+471 SIHSDTKEVV
-482 AGPDNFLLISEGSA
+482 AGPDNFLSISEGSA
-496 VEDSDL
+496 VDDSDL
-502 DELNDEII
+502 SDSDNEIES
-510 PNIIIDAPDTLI
+510 NIIVDAPDTPI
-522 KIKQDTLEDSE
+522 KIKQYNLDDSE

-540 EIIYKSVYKYSD
+540 ETIYKYSD
-552 DLNVSI
+552 DPKEAI

-569 TIKQNIAKKN
+569 TIKQNITKKD
-579 IDINSKGIVSAA
+579 ISINSKGIVSAA
-591 GVLHYQKREYL
+591 GVLHYEKREYL

>member
-1 MSAFQLLNKTKNHLR
+1 MSAFQLINKTKNYLR

-22 WFQSY
+22 WYQSY
-27 KIKDPNTDGFIHEL
+27 KIKDGNTDGFMHQL
-41 NGIAMLIRV
+41 SGIVMLIRV

-62 KMSDA
+62 KMADA
-67 HLLIDYVHQNLHLEA
+67 HILIDYVHKNLHLEA

-118 ETGLTIDDVSRHL
+118 ETDLTIDDVARHL

-168 SSNIGQRPLHSSSS
+168 SN
-182 YNDKFKISIHLI
+182 NDKFKISIHLI

-208 EHVSNSIL
+208 EHVRNSIL
-216 YHPDDYGLDYPEEY
+216 YHPDEYGLEYPDNY
-230 CDMIVNAIDVQPYH
+230 CEMIVNAIDVQPYH
-244 RFGSLAIYGGRKIVN
+244 RFGSLAIHGGRKIVN
-259 EIEYINEI
+259 NVEYINQI
-267 QQYFQLKSEEPFIT
+267 QQQFQLKSEEPFIT

-291 FREYNVINTHSY
+291 FREYNVVTIYNN

-309 SKEFIDT
+309 SKEFIDA
-316 VLSHV
+316 VLSHI
-321 HKIPYYNPSDW
+321 HKIPYYNANDW

-370 FNEEW
+370 FDEEW
-375 QTGTWKC
+375 QIGAWKC

-387 IKSRVFFRDYQN
+387 IKSRIFFRDYKN
-399 DNELD
+399 DNDLD
-404 QFAQTFGQKKVIS
+404 QFAKTFGRKTIMSKY
-417 NHETINSVEPIIE
+417 ETTDSVDPIKI
-430 ETYTEKEKNTTE
+430 ETYTEKEKESIKTE
-442 IKNSSVV
+442 NILVV
-449 DAPDTPVLI
+449 NDAPDTPGLI
-458 DFEQEYSDSESEH
+458 QLEQDYSDSESEH
-471 DSIHSDTNRVV
+471 ESIHSDTKEVV
-482 AGPDNFLLISEGSA
+482 AGPDNFLSISEGSA
-496 VEDSDL
+496 VDDSDL
-502 DELNDEII
+502 SDSDNEIES
-510 PNIIIDAPDTLI
+510 NIIVDAPDTPI
-522 KIKQDTLEDSE
+522 KIKQYNLDDSE

-540 EIIYKSVYKYSD
+540 ETIYKYSD
-552 DLNVSI
+552 DPKEAI
-558 DIDDGYESDTD
+558 DIDHGYESDTD
-569 TIKQNIAKKN
+569 TIKQNITKKD
-579 IDINSKGIVSAA
+579 ISINSKGIVSAA
-591 GVLHYQKREYL
+591 GVLHYEKREYL

>member
-1 MSAFQLLNKTKNHLR
+1 MSAFQLINKTKNYLR

-27 KIKDPNTDGFIHEL
+27 RIKDANTDSFMHEL
-41 NGIAMLIRV
+41 SGIAMLIRV
-50 NYPEMLGFFWMY
+50 NYPDMLGFFWMY

-67 HLLIDYVHQNLHLEA
+67 HILIDYIHKNLHLEA

-88 DRIKLFYDI
+88 NKIKLFYDI

-118 ETGLTIDDVSRHL
+118 ETDLTIDDVARHL

-154 NIVDIMYTT
+154 SIVDIMYTT
-163 RNRPI
+163 RNRPV
-168 SSNIGQRPLHSSSS
+168 SS
-182 YNDKFKISIHLI
+182 NDKFKISIHLI
-194 TNIVCNIQECKAIV
+194 TNIVCDIQECKAIV
-208 EHVSNSIL
+208 EHVRNSIL
-216 YHPDDYGLDYPEEY
+216 HHPDEYGLEYPDNY
-230 CDMIVNAIDVQPYH
+230 CEMVVNAIDVQPYH
-244 RFGSLAIYGGRKIVN
+244 RFGSLAIHGGRKIVN
-259 EIEYINEI
+259 NIEYINEI
-267 QQYFQLKSEEPFIT
+267 QQQFQLKSEEPFIT

-291 FREYNVINTHSY
+291 FKEYNVVIAYNN

-309 SKEFIDT
+309 SKEFIDA
-316 VLSHV
+316 VLSHI
-321 HKIPYYNPSDW
+321 HKIPYYNANDW

-375 QTGTWKC
+375 QTGAWKC

-387 IKSRVFFRDYQN
+387 IKSRVFFRDYKN
-399 DNELD
+399 DNDLD
-404 QFAQTFGQKKVIS
+404 QFAETFGRKTVMSK
-417 NHETINSVEPIIE
+417 HETVDSVEPIKI
-430 ETYTEKEKNTTE
+430 ETYTEKEPEKIITE
-442 IKNSSVV
+442 MKSVV
-449 DAPDTPVLI
+449 DAPDTP
-458 DFEQEYSDSESEH
+458 DFIELEQEYSDSESERG
-471 DSIHSDTNRVV
+471 SIHSDTNEVV
-482 AGPDNFLLISEGSA
+482 TGPDNFLLMSEGSA

-502 DELNDEII
+502 SELDDEVVT
-510 PNIIIDAPDTLI
+510 NIIVDAPDTLI
-522 KIKQDTLEDSE
+522 KIKEYQLEDSE

-540 EIIYKSVYKYSD
+540 ETIYKSTHRVPASLMHEYSD
-552 DLNVSI
+552 DPKVSI
-558 DIDDGYESDTD
+558 NIDDGYESDTD
-569 TIKQNIAKKN
+569 TIKQKITKKDT
-579 IDINSKGIVSAA
+579 DINSKGIVSAA

>member
-1 MSAFQLLNKTKNHLR
+1 MSAFQLINKTKNYLR

-22 WFQSY
+22 WYQSY
-27 KIKDPNTDGFIHEL
+27 KIKDGNTDGFMHQL
-41 NGIAMLIRV
+41 SGIVMLIRV

-62 KMSDA
+62 KMADA
-67 HLLIDYVHQNLHLEA
+67 HILIDYVHKNLHLEA

-118 ETGLTIDDVSRHL
+118 ETDLTIDDVARHL

-168 SSNIGQRPLHSSSS
+168 SN
-182 YNDKFKISIHLI
+182 NDKFKISIHLI

-208 EHVSNSIL
+208 EHVRNSIL
-216 YHPDDYGLDYPEEY
+216 YHPDEYGLEYPDNY
-230 CDMIVNAIDVQPYH
+230 CEMIVNAIDVQPYH
-244 RFGSLAIYGGRKIVN
+244 RFGSLAIHGGRKIVN
-259 EIEYINEI
+259 NVEYINQI
-267 QQYFQLKSEEPFIT
+267 QQQFQLKSEEPFIT

-291 FREYNVINTHSY
+291 FREYNVVTTYNN

-309 SKEFIDT
+309 SKEFIDA
-316 VLSHV
+316 VLSHI
-321 HKIPYYNPSDW
+321 HKIPYYNANDW
-332 DLDAATYKGCT
+332 DLDAAIYKGCT

-355 ICERQHDLDN
+355 ICERRHDLDN

-370 FNEEW
+370 FDEEW
-375 QTGTWKC
+375 QIGAWKC

-387 IKSRVFFRDYQN
+387 IKSRIFFRDYKN
-399 DNELD
+399 DNDLD
-404 QFAQTFGQKKVIS
+404 QFAETFGRKTIMSKY
-417 NHETINSVEPIIE
+417 ETTDSVDPIKI
-430 ETYTEKEKNTTE
+430 ETYTEKEKESIKTE
-442 IKNSSVV
+442 NILVV
-449 DAPDTPVLI
+449 NDAPDTPGLI
-458 DFEQEYSDSESEH
+458 QLEQDYSDSESECE
-471 DSIHSDTNRVV
+471 SIHSDTKEVV
-482 AGPDNFLLISEGSA
+482 AGPDNFLSISEGSA
-496 VEDSDL
+496 VDDSDL
-502 DELNDEII
+502 SDSDNEIES
-510 PNIIIDAPDTLI
+510 NIIVDAPDTPI
-522 KIKQDTLEDSE
+522 KIKQYNLDDSE

-540 EIIYKSVYKYSD
+540 ETIYKYSD
-552 DLNVSI
+552 DPKEAI

-569 TIKQNIAKKN
+569 TIKQNITKKD
-579 IDINSKGIVSAA
+579 ISINSKGIVSAA
-591 GVLHYQKREYL
+591 GVLHYEKREYL

>member
-1 MSAFQLLNKTKNHLR
+1 MSAFQLINKTKNYLR

-22 WFQSY
+22 WYQSY
-27 KIKDPNTDGFIHEL
+27 KIKDGNTDGFMHQL
-41 NGIAMLIRV
+41 SGIVMLIRV

-62 KMSDA
+62 KMADA
-67 HLLIDYVHQNLHLEA
+67 HILIDYVHKNLHLEA

-118 ETGLTIDDVSRHL
+118 ETDLTIDDVARHL

-168 SSNIGQRPLHSSSS
+168 SN
-182 YNDKFKISIHLI
+182 NDKFKISIHLI

-208 EHVSNSIL
+208 EHVRNSIL
-216 YHPDDYGLDYPEEY
+216 YHPDEYGLEYPDNY
-230 CDMIVNAIDVQPYH
+230 CEMIVNAIDVQPYH
-244 RFGSLAIYGGRKIVN
+244 RFGSLAIHGGRKIVN
-259 EIEYINEI
+259 NVEYINQI
-267 QQYFQLKSEEPFIT
+267 QQQFQLKSEEPFIT

-291 FREYNVINTHSY
+291 FREYNVVTTYNN

-309 SKEFIDT
+309 SKEFIDA
-316 VLSHV
+316 VLSHI
-321 HKIPYYNPSDW
+321 HKIPYYNANDW
-332 DLDAATYKGCT
+332 DLDAAIYKGCT

-355 ICERQHDLDN
+355 ICERRHDLDN

-370 FNEEW
+370 FDEEW
-375 QTGTWKC
+375 QIGAWKC

-387 IKSRVFFRDYQN
+387 IKSRIFFRDYKN
-399 DNELD
+399 GNGLD
-404 QFAQTFGQKKVIS
+404 QFAETFGRKTIMS
-417 NHETINSVEPIIE
+417 EYETTDSVDPIKI
-430 ETYTEKEKNTTE
+430 ETYTEKEKESIKTE
-442 IKNSSVV
+442 NILVV
-449 DAPDTPVLI
+449 NDAPDTPGLI
-458 DFEQEYSDSESEH
+458 QLEQDYSDSESECE
-471 DSIHSDTNRVV
+471 SIHSDTKEVV
-482 AGPDNFLLISEGSA
+482 AGPDNFLSISEGSA
-496 VEDSDL
+496 VDDSDL
-502 DELNDEII
+502 SDSDNEIES
-510 PNIIIDAPDTLI
+510 NIIVDAPDTPI
-522 KIKQDTLEDSE
+522 KIKQYNLDDSE

-540 EIIYKSVYKYSD
+540 ETIYKYSD
-552 DLNVSI
+552 DPKEAI

-569 TIKQNIAKKN
+569 TIKQNITKKD
-579 IDINSKGIVSAA
+579 ISINSKGIVSAA
-591 GVLHYQKREYL
+591 GVLHYEKREYL

>member
-1 MSAFQLLNKTKNHLR
+1 MSAFQLINKTKNYLR

-22 WFQSY
+22 WYQSY
-27 KIKDPNTDGFIHEL
+27 KIKDGNTDGFMHQL
-41 NGIAMLIRV
+41 SGIVMLIRV

-62 KMSDA
+62 KMADA
-67 HLLIDYVHQNLHLEA
+67 HILIDYVHKNLHLEA

-118 ETGLTIDDVSRHL
+118 ETDLTIDDVARHL

-168 SSNIGQRPLHSSSS
+168 SN
-182 YNDKFKISIHLI
+182 NDKFKISIHLI

-208 EHVSNSIL
+208 EHVRNSIL
-216 YHPDDYGLDYPEEY
+216 YHPDEYGLEYPDNY
-230 CDMIVNAIDVQPYH
+230 CEMIVNAIDVQPYH
-244 RFGSLAIYGGRKIVN
+244 RFGSLAIHGGRKIVN
-259 EIEYINEI
+259 NVEYINQI
-267 QQYFQLKSEEPFIT
+267 QQQFQLKSEEPFIT

-291 FREYNVINTHSY
+291 FREYNVVTTYNN

-309 SKEFIDT
+309 SKEFIDA
-316 VLSHV
+316 VLSHI
-321 HKIPYYNPSDW
+321 HKIPYYNANDW

-375 QTGTWKC
+375 QIGAWKC

-387 IKSRVFFRDYQN
+387 IKSRIFFRDYKN
-399 DNELD
+399 DNDLD
-404 QFAQTFGQKKVIS
+404 QFAETFGRKTIMSKY
-417 NHETINSVEPIIE
+417 ETTDSVDPIKI
-430 ETYTEKEKNTTE
+430 ETYTEKEKESIKTE
-442 IKNSSVV
+442 NILVVNDAPDTPGLIQLEQDYSDSESECESIHSDTKEVVAGPDSFLSISEGSAADDSDLSDSDNEIESNIIV
-449 DAPDTPVLI
+449 DAPDTP
-458 DFEQEYSDSESEH
+458 
-471 DSIHSDTNRVV
+471 
-482 AGPDNFLLISEGSA
+482 
-496 VEDSDL
+496 
-502 DELNDEII
+502 
-510 PNIIIDAPDTLI
+510 I
-522 KIKQDTLEDSE
+522 KIKQYNLDDSE

-540 EIIYKSVYKYSD
+540 ETIYKYSD
-552 DLNVSI
+552 DPKEAI

-569 TIKQNIAKKN
+569 TIKQNITKKD
-579 IDINSKGIVSAA
+579 ISINSKGIVSAA
-591 GVLHYQKREYL
+591 GVLHYEKRDYL